1 MAVVISG
8 ILLVA
13 DVIFIVIVVVI
24 IIVVVIGFLGS
35 DAILVLTIVAVVLAA
50 IIGTTVVV
58 VIVLAIIEF
67 ARDLLGRT
75 FVMLGGREFRDTGQL
90 AIPHG
95 VQRPLPAARSTTAD
109 SYDLP
114 VLRR

>member
-24 IIVVVIGFLGS
+24 IIVVIGFLGS